1 MEGKRLEEVIGEILR
16 ERKLTIATAESCTG
30 GLLSHRITNV
40 PGSSKYFLGGVVA
53 YSYDAKE
60 HILHVRHNTL
70 YGFGAVSKETA
81 IEMARGVR
89 HLFDSDIGIGITGI
103 AGPGGGTPE
112 KPVGLVY
119 ISLSVPGHT
128 WYREH
133 RWKGSRLENKE
144 QSAEAALQMVLDY
157 LEGNLAAE
165 ETESC

>member
-1 MEGKRLEEVIGEILR
+1 MEGKTTLEKIVGDLLR

-40 PGSSKYFLGGVVA
+40 PGSSDYFLGGVVA

-60 HILHVRHNTL
+60 HILRVKHNTL

-81 IEMARGVR
+81 VEMARGVR
-89 HLFDSDIGIGITGI
+89 HLFDSDIGVGITGI

-119 ISLSVPGHT
+119 ISLSVKGHT

-133 RWKGSRLENKE
+133 RWKGNRLENKE
-144 QSAEAALQMVLDY
+144 QSAEAALQMIKDY
-157 LEGNLAAE
+157 LEGALSDGDAL
-165 ETESC
+165 